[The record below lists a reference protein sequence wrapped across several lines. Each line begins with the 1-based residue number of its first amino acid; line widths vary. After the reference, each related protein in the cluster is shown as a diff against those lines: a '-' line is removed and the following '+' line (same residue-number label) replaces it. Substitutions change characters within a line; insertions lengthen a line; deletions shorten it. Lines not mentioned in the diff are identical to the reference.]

1 LLEDKGR
8 FCGGFAML
16 DQSIL
21 FGSNKDGSK
30 PRLLVVEDD
39 TLHRMM
45 ICRAAAVAGYA
56 PAGAATFDEA
66 AKLLLQGAFDCITLD
81 LTLGIRT
88 GADVLHHLSD
98 IGCPAHI
105 IIISGRE
112 DEICEQNVDLAKS
125 LDLNIL
131 GSMQKPIDPAE
142 LQSWLVRL
150 KNKDTAAVAAA

>member
-1 LLEDKGR
+1 M
-8 FCGGFAML
+8 F

-21 FGSNKDGSK
+21 FGSNKDGAK

-56 PAGAATFDEA
+56 PAGAATYDEA
-66 AKLLLQGAFDCITLD
+66 AKLLRQTPFDCITLD
-81 LTLGIRT
+81 LTLGVRT
-88 GADVLHHLSD
+88 GADVLYHLSD
-98 IGCPAHI
+98 IGSAAHI
-105 IIISGRE
+105 IIVSGRD
-112 DEICEQNVDLAKS
+112 DETCEQNVDLAKS
-125 LDLNIL
+125 LNLNIL

-150 KNKDTAAVAAA
+150 KNGDAAAVAAA